1 MQELS
6 VIKNRILKALLENIL
21 PFWEKRMVDSEFG
34 GFYGFAANDL
44 SVDKTADKGLVLNS
58 HILWAFSAA
67 YSAFNDENHRI
78 TAEHAYRFLKDAFY
92 DHIHGGLYFTVDY
105 KGCPVNRQK
114 QIYAIASGIN
124 GLSEFYRVTGN
135 NESVSMAV
143 ELFKIIEQN
152 GFDSK
157 NGGYYSTFSEDWKP
171 SDGMMLSSNDINA
184 AKSANTHLH
193 ILDAYTNLYRVYSD
207 GLLNEKIFGLIRLII
222 EKMYDKSSGH
232 LKLYF
237 NENWIPV
244 SDIISFGQSIS
255 ASRLIYKAA
264 EILDDKELKE
274 LAENVSLEIAEAVY
288 TQGYDKVLGGIYNQI
303 LSPYEIDF
311 NKDWW
316 AQADAASGFLNAY
329 ILSGDKKYS
338 NAVLKTW
345 EFIDKYIVD
354 HQYGEWFSSVTR
366 IGNPK
371 INLPKAE
378 MWKSP
383 YHNSRFC
390 LEYISALS

>member
-1 MQELS
+1 M
-6 VIKNRILKALLENIL
+6 
-21 PFWEKRMVDSEFG
+21 
-34 GFYGFAANDL
+34 
-44 SVDKTADKGLVLNS
+44 
-58 HILWAFSAA
+58 
-67 YSAFNDENHRI
+67 
-78 TAEHAYRFLKDAFY
+78 
-92 DHIHGGLYFTVDY
+92 
-105 KGCPVNRQK
+105 GCQ
-114 QIYAIASGIN
+114 S
-124 GLSEFYRVTGN
+124 FRVTGN

-171 SDGMMLSSNDINA
+171 SDGLMLSSNDINA

-274 LAENVSLEIAEAVY
+274 LAGNVSL
-288 TQGYDKVLGGIYNQI
+288 K
-303 LSPYEIDF
+303 
-311 NKDWW
+311 
-316 AQADAASGFLNAY
+316 
-329 ILSGDKKYS
+329 
-338 NAVLKTW
+338 
-345 EFIDKYIVD
+345 
-354 HQYGEWFSSVTR
+354 
-366 IGNPK
+366 
-371 INLPKAE
+371 
-378 MWKSP
+378 
-383 YHNSRFC
+383 
-390 LEYISALS
+390 